1 MTVYLGNFGSVE
13 LQRQFGGE
21 ELTLTVETSGVDATK
36 KRFSFK
42 DLLHGQLLTGDK
54 LEITTT
60 SGSALGLVSGNT
72 DKSIKKYIHVD
83 AVDGIRLYDTF
94 AKAVNGTQTDAET
107 LVAPS
112 SDLSVKVK
120 VENEMRVIA
129 QIESYEL
136 NTERETVDTTVLSDE
151 FRNRIST
158 LISGSGRIVCEW
170 EYTGD
175 DNKELANYML
185 ELILRT
191 KVGSNFSA
199 RFFLKTDGYNPSNV
213 AARSNDFIFYD
224 VQGCL
229 TAVALQF
236 APGNIVKISAD
247 FVTTG
252 EVQLRAVVEPP
263 DKLLQQDGSSLF
275 LEQDTSA
282 KIGMP
287 GATT

>member
-1 MTVYLGNFGSVE
+1 
-13 LQRQFGGE
+13 
-21 ELTLTVETSGVDATK
+21 
-36 KRFSFK
+36 
-42 DLLHGQLLTGDK
+42 
-54 LEITTT
+54 
-60 SGSALGLVSGNT
+60 
-72 DKSIKKYIHVD
+72 
-83 AVDGIRLYDTF
+83 
-94 AKAVNGTQTDAET
+94 
-107 LVAPS
+107 
-112 SDLSVKVK
+112 
-120 VENEMRVIA
+120 MRVIA
-129 QIESYEL
+129 QVESYEL

-199 RFFLKTDGYNPSNV
+199 RFFLKTDGYSPSGV

-263 DKLLQQDGSSLF
+263 DKLLQQDGSNLF

-282 KIGMP
+282 KLGMP

>member
-13 LQRQFGGE
+13 LQRQFGEE

-54 LEITTT
+54 LQITTT
-60 SGSALGLVSGNT
+60 DGSALGLVSGNT

-94 AKAVNGTQTDAET
+94 AKAVNGTKADAET

-120 VENEMRVIA
+120 VENEMRVVA

-151 FRNRIST
+151 FRKRINT
-158 LISGSGRIVCEW
+158 LISGSGRIACEW

-175 DNKELANYML
+175 DERELANYML
-185 ELILRT
+185 ELVLRT
-191 KVGSNFSA
+191 KVGSNFTG
-199 RFFLKTDGYNPSNV
+199 RFYLKTSGYNPSGV
-213 AARSNDFIFYD
+213 SARSNDVIWYN
-224 VQGCL
+224 VEGCI
-229 TAVALQF
+229 TAAAVQF

-247 FVTTG
+247 FVSTG
-252 EVQLRAVVEPP
+252 EIQLRVVTEPP
-263 DKLLQQDGSSLF
+263 DRLLNQDGTLIT
-275 LEQDTSA
+275 LEQDSSA
-282 KIGMP
+282 KLAVP
-287 GATT
+287 SANP

>member
-13 LQRQFGGE
+13 LQRQFGKD
-21 ELTLTVETSGVDATK
+21 ELTLTVETSGVDTTK

-42 DLLHGQLLTGDK
+42 DLSHGQLLTGDK

-72 DKSIKKYIHVD
+72 DKSIKRYIHVD

-112 SDLSVKVK
+112 SDLSVRVK
-120 VENEMRVIA
+120 VENEMRVVA
-129 QIESYEL
+129 QVESYEL
-136 NTERETVDTTVLSDE
+136 NTQRETVDTTVLSDE

-158 LISGSGRIVCEW
+158 LISGSGRI
-170 EYTGD
+170 
-175 DNKELANYML
+175 ANYML

-191 KVGSNFSA
+191 KVGSNFTG
-199 RFFLKTDGYNPSNV
+199 RFYLKTSGYNPSGV
-213 AARSNDFIFYD
+213 SARSNDLIWYN
-224 VQGCL
+224 VEGCI
-229 TAVALQF
+229 TAAALQF

-247 FVTTG
+247 FVSTG
-252 EVQLRAVVEPP
+252 EIQLRVITEPP
-263 DKLLQQDGSSLF
+263 DRILNQDGTLIT
-275 LEQDTSA
+275 LEQDSSA
-282 KIGMP
+282 KLGIP
-287 GATT
+287 SANP